1 MESMEDKS
9 DVHQP
14 PPTPTVPRWW
24 RVIPFL
30 TLIVM
35 IGTIDSLILNDFIQ
49 YRYRI
54 LYQTNS
60 SSSSPSARELCLN
73 ASKESHTTNSPISTT
88 TTRYPISTTLSPERH
103 IQLSTAR
110 LNIFIAVAATIP
122 AICTSILL
130 GANSDRIGRK
140 PLIILP
146 FAGKILRYFILTATA
161 YYNLSDV
168 WIVVAIVC
176 DSIFGTSG
184 LSLLSS
190 FAYVSD
196 CTSKKSRTPA
206 LIITDVSVASGRI
219 IPLLAMGIYLEN
231 PNFIQSMVFTLL
243 LSLAAFVVLLFCN
256 QNLI

>member
-1 MESMEDKS
+1 MENMDDKS
-9 DVHQP
+9 DVHKP

-30 TLIVM
+30 TLILM
-35 IGTIDSLILNDFIQ
+35 ITTTDSLILNDFIQ
-49 YRYRI
+49 YRYRSI
-54 LYQTNS
+54 YQTNSS

-88 TTRYPISTTLSPERH
+88 TTTKYPVTTTLSPERH

-110 LNIFIAVAATIP
+110 LNVFIALAATIP
-122 AICTSILL
+122 SICTSILL
-130 GANSDRIGRK
+130 GANCDRIGRK

-146 FAGKILRYFILTATA
+146 FAGKIIRYFILTATA
-161 YYNLSDV
+161 YYSLSDV

-176 DSIFGTSG
+176 DGIFGTSG

-196 CTSKKSRTPA
+196 CTSKK
-206 LIITDVSVASGRI
+206 ITYTSTYHYRRI
-219 IPLLAMGIYLEN
+219 H
-231 PNFIQSMVFTLL
+231 
-243 LSLAAFVVLLFCN
+243 C
-256 QNLI
+256 